1 MALRDV
7 RQGRDCIQRQL
18 KVIATLRDR
27 GLPTDQAEAI
37 LRWLEERQRQF
48 EDHYNRALYDGL
60 RRLELRKAGGNR
72 SLTVEQNKRFASS
85 RSLS

>member
-37 LRWLEERQRQF
+37 LRWLEERSDSLKITTITPCMMASGDSNYVR
-48 EDHYNRALYDGL
+48 RAATA
-60 RRLELRKAGGNR
+60 R
-72 SLTVEQNKRFASS
+72 
-85 RSLS
+85 